1 MIKVKFTRTTKN
13 LKHSIKSKCL
23 KIFKANIDETKKID
37 KFTIILGAF
46 NIHFLVID
54 RSKSLKI
61 NKGVKELK
69 ISLAVQWLRSI
80 LSFHYMG
87 HGFDPWSG

>member
-23 KIFKANIDETKKID
+23 KIFKANIDETKKKIE

-46 NIHFLVID
+46 SIHFLVIG
-54 RSKSLKI
+54 RSRGLKI
-61 NKGVKELK
+61 NKDIKELK
-69 ISLAVQWLRSI
+69 ILWQS
-80 LSFHYMG
+80 
-87 HGFDPWSG
+87 SG